1 MIESYQV
8 RGYDFIYLPYDFQRD
23 SNLGYAFVNLR
34 EESWQVISKQSGT
47 YNTDSYRL
55 IQYMQEGFYMRFVD
69 VC

>member
-34 EESWQVISKQSGT
+34 EESWQVISINKAEHIIQI
-47 YNTDSYRL
+47 NTD
-55 IQYMQEGFYMRFVD
+55 
-69 VC
+69 